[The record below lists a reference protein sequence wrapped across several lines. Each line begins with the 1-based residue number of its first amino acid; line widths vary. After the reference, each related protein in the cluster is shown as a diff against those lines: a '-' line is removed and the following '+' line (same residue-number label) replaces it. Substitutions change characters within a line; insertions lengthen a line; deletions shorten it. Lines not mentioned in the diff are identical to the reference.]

1 MNPMSYNIDYDISD
15 FQKRFETRLGGVKE
29 RTRQVFEFKEVDA
42 PPFLVNSAF
51 YHLFGTDPETIPDGY
66 YDDPAV
72 MTRFQEASFYEQITA
87 VDDDFVPYLVPWFG
101 TAVLSSALGAKVV
114 YHEKADPSFDPTC
127 FPIEDEDDIRNLEIA
142 DPEKDGLMP
151 TVLQCIRFMK
161 ETSFL
166 PVGITDCQG
175 PLATANQLVGYDKLI
190 FMMKDSPDA
199 VHELMD
205 KITESLIL
213 WIKRQKVE
221 SGEALNEC
229 IGDQQVYVG
238 EHAGVWLSDDDAV
251 LWSPDLYRE
260 FVVPYNSIIFKEFGG
275 GILHYCGN
283 ANHQVENLLNTGG
296 LIGLNVYALHD
307 LKGICELKRR
317 IEERLV
323 LFVCDFAP
331 LDHRTY
337 YKELL
342 SNMSFTGLVVDCQL
356 SPVISL
362 TESGYGTEHRDKAD
376 TRKELIKS
384 IQLDEAASR

>member
-1 MNPMSYNIDYDISD
+1 MVNEIDYDVPD
-15 FQKRFETRLGGVKE
+15 FQKRFEARLGRVKE
-29 RTRQVFEFKEVDA
+29 KTRQAFEFKEVDA

-72 MTRFQEASFYEQITA
+72 MTRFQEVSFHEQIKA

-114 YHEKADPSFDPTC
+114 YHEKADPSFDPTR
-127 FPIEDEDDIRNLEIA
+127 FAIKDEDDIRNLEIA
-142 DPEKDGLMP
+142 DPDKDGLMP
-151 TVLQCIRFMK
+151 KVLQFIRYMK
-161 ETSFL
+161 EASFL
-166 PVGITDCQG
+166 PVGMTDCQG
-175 PLATANQLVGYDKLI
+175 PLASANQLVGYDKLI
-190 FMMKDSPDA
+190 FMMNDSPDA

-221 SGEALNEC
+221 SGEALSEC

-260 FVVPYNSIIFKEFGG
+260 FVVPYNSRVFKEFGG

-283 ANHQVENLLNTGG
+283 ANHQIDNLLNTDG
-296 LIGLNVYALHD
+296 LVGLNVYALHD
-307 LKGICELKRR
+307 LKGIRELKRR
-317 IEERLV
+317 IEKRLV
-323 LFVCDFAP
+323 LFACDFAP
-331 LDHRTY
+331 LDHEAY
-337 YKELL
+337 YEDLL
-342 SNMSFTGLVVDCQL
+342 SNMSFTGLIVDCQF
-356 SPVISL
+356 SPVVSL
-362 TESGYGTEHRDKAD
+362 TESGYGTECRDKGD
-376 TRKELIKS
+376 TRKALIKS
-384 IQLDEAASR
+384 IRLDEVVSG